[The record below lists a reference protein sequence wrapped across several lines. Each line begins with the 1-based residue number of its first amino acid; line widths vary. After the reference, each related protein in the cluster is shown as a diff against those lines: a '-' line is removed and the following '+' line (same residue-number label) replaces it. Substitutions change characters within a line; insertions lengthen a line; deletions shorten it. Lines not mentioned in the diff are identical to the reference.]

1 MTSKEINELS
11 PAEIATKSRELREQL
26 LQLKLRKQTGQVEK
40 THELRTLRKDIA
52 RLETAASAKRNA
64 EQAKAKTEKAA

>member
-1 MTSKEINELS
+1 MTSKEIRDLS

-52 RLETAASAKRNA
+52 RLETVAREKQSAEK
-64 EQAKAKTEKAA
+64 KAKTAQAA